1 MTRTWRGQQN
11 KKGIRWRNLP
21 FLSDVFPLPSNTY
34 KESLTFSFLFG
45 AFCLQTALLGLLSAP
60 AAWLGAPSLDLTLCF
75 LS

>member
-1 MTRTWRGQQN
+1 M
-11 KKGIRWRNLP
+11 P
-21 FLSDVFPLPSNTY
+21 FLSDMFPLPSNKH
-34 KESLTFSFLFG
+34 KESLTLGFLFG